1 MKSKFS
7 TAWLSSKLP
16 RKQRKYRY
24 NAPLHLRHK
33 FLNSHLSAELRKK
46 YGKRKFP
53 IRKGDEVLIMRGS
66 FAKKKAKVGNVDL
79 KKSRVTLENI
89 NRQKKDGTKI
99 NVYFDPSNLRI
110 ESLFLEDK
118 ERIKSLGIKE
128 IKKEKGENKEIKEIK
143 KEKGENKE
151 IKNVPNKN

>member
-1 MKSKFS
+1 MKAKFS

-33 FLNSHLSAELRKK
+33 FLSSHLSAELRKK

-53 IRKGDEVLIMRGS
+53 LRKGDEVLVMRGS
-66 FAKKKAKVGNVDL
+66 FAKKKAKVVNVDL
-79 KKSRVTLENI
+79 KKSRITLENI

-99 NVYFDPSNLRI
+99 NVYFNPSNLKI

-118 ERIKSLGIKE
+118 ERIKSIGLKE
-128 IKKEKGENKEIKEIK
+128 TKKEEVEEKQMEKKGKMENKEK
-143 KEKGENKE
+143 KDA
-151 IKNVPNKN
+151 PNKS